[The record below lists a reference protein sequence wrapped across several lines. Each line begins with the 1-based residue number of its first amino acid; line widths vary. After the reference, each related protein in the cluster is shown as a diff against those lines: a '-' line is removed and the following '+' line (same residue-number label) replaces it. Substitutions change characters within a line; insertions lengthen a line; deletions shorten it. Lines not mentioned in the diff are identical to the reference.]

1 MAASKTL
8 WITSV
13 QPETIGGRM
22 FVPTA
27 LRYQD
32 GCIAIGHDAVGGKA
46 TVGFKLALGDIRPGQ
61 SPETRDTFD
70 CSDGARR
77 SAYEL
82 AQDFLNQLL
91 TSVEDKLP
99 LSESSGSVGVR
110 FVVAEPLKFQLKDRR
125 PDWLNNYRQN
135 VARIL
140 GRFKTIEFLPEP
152 FAVYQYYKY
161 GLRLPKL
168 AERTKRFA
176 LILDMGGGTFD
187 VCIIESTAEG
197 DVSRTGSHSKPLA
210 AKSAPFAGF
219 HLDRQIALYLLKR
232 NVPDAR
238 KKDVERY
245 YEQYERTLRGDLDR
259 RDLRAETQAFMT
271 NMDSLR
277 PICEQKKIEL
287 TTAITDWRLG
297 VEQYDRVEV
306 DVPVNPLRKSTWAP
320 SELYGHQMFAIF
332 EKTWNTRLKS
342 IVKGVLVAARD
353 RLAGN
358 TIDVSLISGGS
369 ANIGWLAAL
378 LKRDFT
384 EELAEAEPVNIGES
398 YQNVVANGLAIE
410 CARRH
415 FSDAGDAPE
424 FVAVTYNPIRL
435 LLGADGGDLA
445 KLRFRSS
452 DDKVD
457 MQRAQAG
464 DLLPSAHAFRHFF
477 GYPLRWKVKLPSPPR
492 RQLDYLFCRPS
503 DSDGQHEEALDLAY
517 NLEER
522 TLHTSVRKFDAQMTV
537 EVTVHEDGTVKPKF
551 IYKLANERG
560 GVAENSEQARPF
572 YIDMTTNATEVP
584 AASYVGLDFGTS
596 NSSICLLPRDAVEL
610 VHERSM
616 SDRWR
621 SLSEALGEIPFPAAV
636 AVRKFLAEHD
646 TSSIFN
652 VAIEAYEACLAML
665 AYSMAADVLYEKP
678 SWRGLRN
685 LQHRSLGPLKALL
698 GASLDQ
704 RAERGCVADPTCVSS
719 MKFLNDAI
727 RDFTDGKH
735 HQASQVSPKWV
746 DYVGEIARVAAR
758 ALSGNCFGYCA
769 TSNKVPYEERFEG
782 TFKVAHD
789 QPPFVRHHRYS
800 SPKAIDPTVALVVDP
815 VRGKARSLTPLLV
828 WHQERGVD
836 ESVCYVLD
844 VVERCQYK
852 PCHLAGKVAASD
864 ISDGLPKA
872 LKGLLEEGRFVIGE
886 IDFKVLGLEAAGE
899 GEGV

>member
-1 MAASKTL
+1 MAAPKTL

-13 QPETIGGRM
+13 QPETIGGRA

-32 GCIAIGHDAVGGKA
+32 GGRVAIGHDAVGGEA
-46 TVGFKLALGDIRPGQ
+46 SVGFKLALGDIRPGQ
-61 SPETRDTFD
+61 SPDTRDTFH

-91 TSVEDKLP
+91 ASVEDKLP
-99 LSESSGSVGVR
+99 PRDHIGSVSAR
-110 FVVAEPLKFQLKDRR
+110 LVVAEPLKFQLKTERT
-125 PDWLNNYRQN
+125 DWLNNYRQN

-140 GRFKTIEFLPEP
+140 GRFQTIEFLPEP

-187 VCIIESTAEG
+187 VCIIESTTEG

-232 NVPDAR
+232 NVPDVR

-259 RDLRAETQAFMT
+259 RDLRAEAQAFMA
-271 NMDSLR
+271 NMDRLR
-277 PICEQKKIEL
+277 PLCEEKKIEL
-287 TTAITDWRLG
+287 TTAIADWRLG

-306 DVPVNPLRKSTWAP
+306 DVPVDPLGESTWAP
-320 SELYGHQMFAIF
+320 SELYGHQMFTIF

-342 IVKGVLVAARD
+342 VVKGVMVAARD
-353 RLAGN
+353 RLEGN
-358 TIDVSLISGGS
+358 GIDVSLISGGS

-378 LKRDFT
+378 LRRDF
-384 EELAEAEPVNIGES
+384 EVELAEAEPVNIGGS

-415 FSDAGDAPE
+415 FSEKSDAPE

-435 LLGADGGDLA
+435 LLAADGGDLA

-457 MQRAQAG
+457 MQRAQLG

-477 GYPLRWKVKLPSPPR
+477 GHPLRWRVKLPNPPR

-503 DSDGQHEEALDLAY
+503 DSDSQSEEALDLAY

-522 TLHTSVRKFDAQMTV
+522 TLHTSVKKFDAQMTV

-572 YIDMTTNATEVP
+572 YIDMTTDATEVP

-596 NSSICLLPRDAVEL
+596 NSSICLLPRGAVEL

-621 SLSEALGEIPFPAAV
+621 SLNEALAEIPFPAAV
-636 AVRKFLAEHD
+636 AVRRFLAAHD
-646 TSSIFN
+646 TSSLFS

-665 AYSMAADVLYEKP
+665 AYSMAADVLYEKS

-698 GASLDQ
+698 DASLRQ
-704 RAERGCVADPTCVSS
+704 RAERGCVADPTCVAS
-719 MKFLNDAI
+719 MKFVDDAI
-727 RDFTDGKH
+727 QDFTDGKH

-746 DYVGEIARVAAR
+746 DYVGEIARVTAR
-758 ALSGNCFGYCA
+758 ALSRNLFGYCA
-769 TSNKVPYEERFEG
+769 TSDKVPYEERFEG

-800 SPKAIDPTVALVVDP
+800 SPKAIDPTVALIVDR

-828 WHQERGVD
+828 WHQERSVD
-836 ESVCYVLD
+836 EPVCYVLD
-844 VVERCQYK
+844 VIGRRQYK
-852 PCHLAGKVAASD
+852 PCHTADKVAASD
-864 ISDGLPKA
+864 ISPSLPKA
-872 LKGLLEEGRFVIGE
+872 LQVLLDEGRFVTGE
-886 IDFKVLGLEAAGE
+886 IDFEFVGAGGE
-899 GEGV
+899 GEGG